1 MEQTMIENVK
11 LNNGVEMP
19 PIGFGVFQIT
29 DLKECERCVR
39 DAIEVGYRAVDTAAH
54 YHNEEAVGEAVRNC
68 GIPRDQIF
76 ITSKLMVKDAG
87 YENTLKAF
95 DTTLKKMKLDYL
107 DLYLIH
113 HAYGDCYGSWR
124 AMEKLYKEGYI
135 RAIGVSNFEPYRL
148 VDLLLNNEVIPAIDQ
163 TETHPYCQQVKL
175 KETMKEWDIKLTA
188 SEGLAQGQRGLFTDP
203 TFTKIGEKYGK
214 TAAQVVLRWHVQ
226 RGDIIIPKSTHKERM
241 AQNFDIFD
249 FELTPEEMAA
259 FDPYDTGA
267 GIFGDRRDPERV
279 KKFCLHVK

>member
-1 MEQTMIENVK
+1 MGNKIENIV
-11 LNNGVEMP
+11 LNNGVAMP

-29 DLKECERCVR
+29 DLKECERCVC
-39 DAIEVGYRAVDTAAH
+39 DAVEVGYRAIDTAAH
-54 YHNEEAVGEAVRNC
+54 YQNEEAVGEGVRHC
-68 GIPRDQIF
+68 GIPRDQLF

-87 YENTLKAF
+87 YEKTLKAF
-95 DTTLKKMKLDYL
+95 DASLKRLGMDYL

-148 VDLLLNNEVIPAIDQ
+148 VDILLNNEVIPAVDQ

-175 KETMKEWDIKLTA
+175 KETMKEWDIKLIA
-188 SEGLAQGQRGLFTDP
+188 SEGLAQGERGLFTDP
-203 TFTKIGEKYGK
+203 TFTKIGEKYNK
-214 TAAQVVLRWHVQ
+214 TAAQVVLRWHFQ
-226 RGDIIIPKSTHKERM
+226 RGDIIIPKSVNKSRM
-241 AQNFDIFD
+241 QQNFDIFD
-249 FELTPEEMAA
+249 FELSQEDMEA
-259 FDPYDTGA
+259 FVPYDTGN

-279 KKFCLHVK
+279 KKFCLNLH

>member
-1 MEQTMIENVK
+1 MRNII
-11 LNNGVEMP
+11 LNNGVEIP

-29 DLKECERCVR
+29 DPNECERCVCE
-39 DAIEVGYRAVDTAAH
+39 AVEVGYRMIDTAAH
-54 YHNEEAVGEAVRNC
+54 YHNEEAVGDAVKHC
-68 GIPRDQIF
+68 GVGRDKLF
-76 ITSKLMVKDAG
+76 ITSKLMAKDAG

-95 DTTLKKMKLDYL
+95 DESMKKLKLDYL

-113 HAYGDCYGSWR
+113 HPYGDCYGSWR

-148 VDLLLNNEVIPAIDQ
+148 VDITINNEIAPAVNQ
-163 TETHPYCQQVKL
+163 TETHPYCQQKKL

-188 SEGLAQGQRGLFTDP
+188 AEGLAQGQRGLFTDP

-226 RGDIIIPKSTHKERM
+226 REDIIIPKSTHKERM

-249 FELTPEEMAA
+249 FELTPEEMAM
-259 FDPYDTGA
+259 FDSYDTGN
-267 GIFGDRRDPERV
+267 GIFVDRRDPERV
-279 KKFCLHVK
+279 KTYCKHVK